1 MKFVRIMAGAAA
13 LALLATGCGKEES
26 GPSAAEHIAAADR
39 LCLRAQER
47 VDELDDD
54 FEDFDDV
61 KRFAANAAKVGDAL
75 LTDLNNLEVPEE
87 LAEQVDE
94 FNAEFTSGMRLVRR
108 LGKAAEDAGA
118 APPEDLQK
126 QSERV
131 EEIVEEIE
139 DQDKRLEALAKDIGY
154 EECGIPD
161 EEDEDAAADDSAA
174 DDDADSADDEAATDD
189 DEAAAGDDPAD
200 EAAADEPPVTLDD
213 IQTALEAEGVEF
225 LATDDVASL
234 EQDSDPLP
242 FESAAFETDDGS
254 AIFEILVYSS
264 SQDARDAKAGIN
276 AAAGCGDEGST
287 TVCAGVGNAILVIDG
302 DGPTVEEIG
311 AIFSETMRSA

>member
-1 MKFVRIMAGAAA
+1 MKPLRIAAIAAA
-13 LALLATGCGKEES
+13 LALLATACGKEET
-26 GPSAAEHIAAADR
+26 GPSAAEYVAAADR

-54 FEDFDDV
+54 FQDFDDV

-87 LAEQVDE
+87 LAEKVDE
-94 FNAEFTSGMRLVRR
+94 FNGEFTSGMRLVRR
-108 LGKAAEDAGA
+108 LGKAAEDAGS
-118 APPEDLQK
+118 APPEDLEK
-126 QSERV
+126 HSERV

-139 DQDKRLEALAKDIGY
+139 DQDKRLEALANDIGY

-161 EEDEDAAADDSAA
+161 EEDEDAAADDSA
-174 DDDADSADDEAATDD
+174 DDGDSADDEAATDD
-189 DEAAAGDDPAD
+189 DEAAAGDDAAD

-213 IQTALEAEGVEF
+213 IQDALEAEGVEF

-234 EQDSDPLP
+234 EEDSDPLP

-287 TVCAGVGNAILVIDG
+287 TICAGVGNAILVIDG

-311 AIFSETMRSA
+311 AIFTETMRSA